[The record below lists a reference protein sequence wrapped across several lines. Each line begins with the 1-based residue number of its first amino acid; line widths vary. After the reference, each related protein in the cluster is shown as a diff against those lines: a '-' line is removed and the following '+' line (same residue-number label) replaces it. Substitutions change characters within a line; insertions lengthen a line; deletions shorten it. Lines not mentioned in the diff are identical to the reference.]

1 MARKAIVVEEFIDD
15 MTGKPLNPEEAVNI
29 KVGYKGKTY
38 TLDLAPASATKLDNA
53 LAFLKDVAPDG
64 KSGQRGSKTTV
75 PSDAKVIREWAR
87 SNNVPV
93 AAKGRI
99 HPDVRAAY
107 EAAQK

>member
-1 MARKAIVVEEFIDD
+1 MARKEVVTVELFDD
-15 MTGKPLNPEEAVNI
+15 MTGKPLNPEDAVNI

-38 TLDLAPASATKLDNA
+38 TLDLSPASATKLDAA

-64 KSGQRGSKTTV
+64 KSGQRGTKTTV

-87 SNNVPV
+87 ANGVEV

-107 EAAQK
+107 EAAH